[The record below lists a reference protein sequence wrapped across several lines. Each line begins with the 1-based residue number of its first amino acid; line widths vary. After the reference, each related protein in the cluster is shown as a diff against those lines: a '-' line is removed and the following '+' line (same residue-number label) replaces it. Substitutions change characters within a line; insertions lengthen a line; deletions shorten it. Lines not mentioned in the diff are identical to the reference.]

1 MNLQETPDRRRQ
13 ARRLCSELVE
23 VIFDDQQGHSIT
35 TVALVEDV
43 SESGLCVSS
52 SLPIAPG
59 RLVRLRAE
67 GMAGSGVVRYCELGD
82 YSYLLGL
89 ELKPGWRGE
98 WTPRHELS
106 LTRAEEGGPSGV
118 DFNPKPPS

>member
-1 MNLQETPDRRRQ
+1 MDLQRTPDRRRQ

-23 VIFDDQQGHSIT
+23 VTFDDQQGHSIT
-35 TVALVEDV
+35 TVALVEDL
-43 SESGLCVSS
+43 SENGLCVSS
-52 SLPIAPG
+52 SLPISPG

-67 GMAGSGVVRYCELGD
+67 GMASNGVVRYCELGD
-82 YSYLLGL
+82 YSYLVGV

-106 LTRAEEGGPSGV
+106 LSQLDDEGGGAS
-118 DFNPKPPS
+118 S